1 MSLNTA
7 MKLANQAAQ
16 AARLQRLQTTG
27 TTHPADAPAD
37 LLPQDYVGAGV
48 AAAQG
53 SLAMLKAAMQPMVEA
68 GNALNLD
75 RLTECIETLN
85 AEWTQHGAVTAAT
98 ATALQSELAGLVSL
112 EQMAQA
118 QDLIQDNNS
127 EAIRAETALR
137 YAAGMGPRVRAI
149 GTALYG
155 LSNILELMTLQKGLT
170 SDPIWLA
177 ETARTA
183 APMAQLSTFS
193 SNVMRARFPLWFN
206 ESSEMPDAGSQWNAG
221 GIARAS
227 NDAVLAAIASGTAQ
241 CAPLVL
247 DLNGS
252 GIETTGI
259 GSNATNAMVLFD
271 HDGDGIK
278 TATGWAAVGEGVLVR
293 DLDGNGTID
302 NGSELFGENT
312 LLAHGARAGQQAFDG
327 FDALRDLDSNA
338 DARFDAADAAYTS
351 VKVWTDLNQDGHS
364 QSEEL
369 FTLDQLGIVD
379 IGLNATAVLNQDTNR
394 NIQTASGTFTQLVDR
409 AEPNAGAVQREVG
422 NFLLDENAFYREYIT
437 PPSTSA
443 SVQSLPNMLGS
454 GRVHDLQIA
463 MSLDTPAA
471 IALRASV
478 TAFAALPT
486 AKAQLDAIDA
496 LIQNWAATSTMPTS
510 VQASQ
515 ARGDADLS
523 AAIQAFAQAHPAR
536 YHEILALEPFHGTDI
551 LRALVEQNSASDLT
565 SSDLDIWPLMQL
577 ETAYVALKTS
587 VYGELVAQTRLKP
600 YLDGMNPVLDAEGLH
615 INQSALSNM
624 LLARPASDYKNTLT
638 DFYELT
644 RYAGNPLQKAGI
656 DITKLFI
663 DLRPILPAGFNST
676 ELFEQLYGG
685 HGMGQDIFAQVVTGT
700 SNADYLHSNSFEV
713 FVFAGDGDDHISSSF
728 GTNHIDG
735 GAGNDDIQCY
745 LGENTFYFGNRDGN
759 DRVTTNWFNN
769 HARGNTLQLKA
780 GIAASDVV
788 MSRDGDD
795 LNVVLK
801 GAQDRV
807 TFNRYFGPNRNY
819 SDYGLIEA
827 ARVPL
832 SIRFADGTSWNDAD
846 IARHFHTAQEVK
858 QTVYG
863 DALANTLRG
872 QQASNDN
879 LLGMAG
885 NDTYLFGRGDGQDTI
900 LDYNAENDN
909 NDTLRFVDNIAQN
922 NLWLTQS
929 GNNLQVG
936 VLGTGD
942 QVTIAGW
949 FAPDGWEA
957 DYQMEHIE
965 TSDGKSLDV
974 AQVNRLV
981 QAMAAYGAPAAGQL
995 EWPAANDAGNALFAA
1010 VNGLNGQSGASS
1022 AAFGARNTALS
1033 A

>member
-16 AARLQRLQTTG
+16 AARLQRLQTSG
-27 TTHPADAPAD
+27 TTQPADAPVD

-75 RLTECIETLN
+75 RLTLSIEALN

-98 ATALQSELAGLVSL
+98 ATALQCELAGLVGL

-118 QDLIQDNNS
+118 QDLIRGND
-127 EAIRAETALR
+127 EEVIRAETALR
-137 YAAGMGPRVRAI
+137 YADGMGPSVRAI

-155 LSNILELMTLQKGLT
+155 LSHSLELMTLQNGLT
-170 SDPIWLA
+170 TDPIWLA
-177 ETARTA
+177 ETARNA

-193 SNVMRARFPLWFN
+193 NHVMRARFPMWFD
-206 ESSEMPDAGSQWNAG
+206 ETSDLHVGSQWIAG

-227 NDAVLAAIASGTAQ
+227 NDDVLAAIASGSAQ
-241 CAPLVL
+241 CDPLVL
-247 DLNGS
+247 DLNGG
-252 GIETTGI
+252 GIDTTGI
-259 GSNATNAMVLFD
+259 GSNGTRAMVLFD

-278 TATGWAAVGEGVLVR
+278 TATGWAAVGEGILVR
-293 DLDGNGTID
+293 DLDGNGAID

-312 LLAHGARAGQQAFDG
+312 LLAHGARAGQRAFDG
-327 FDALRDLDSNA
+327 FDALRNLDSNA
-338 DARFDAADAAYTS
+338 DARFNAADAAYAS
-351 VKVWTDLNQDGHS
+351 VKIWTDLNQDGHS

-394 NIQTASGTFTQLVDR
+394 NTQTASGTFTQLVDR
-409 AEPNAGAVQREVG
+409 ADPNAGAVQREVG
-422 NFLLDENAFYREYIT
+422 NFLLDENAFYREYVT
-437 PPSTSA
+437 QPSASA

-454 GRVHDLQIA
+454 GKVHNLQIA

-471 IALRASV
+471 TALRASV

-486 AKAQLDAIDA
+486 AQAQLNAIEA
-496 LIQNWAATSTMPTS
+496 LIQDWASTSTMPNS
-510 VQASQ
+510 VQALQ
-515 ARGDADLS
+515 ASGDAELS
-523 AAIQAFAQAHPAR
+523 AMFKEFAQTNPVQYR
-536 YHEILALEPFHGTDI
+536 MILALEPFHGTDI
-551 LRALVEQNSASDLT
+551 LRALVEQNSASDLN
-565 SSDLDIWPLMQL
+565 SQEIDSRPLMQL
-577 ETAYVALKTS
+577 ETAYMKLVAS

-600 YLDGMNPVLDAEGLH
+600 YLDSMNPVLDAEGLH

-624 LLARPASDYKNTLT
+624 LLARPASDYKNTLN
-638 DFYELT
+638 DFYELI

-656 DITKLFI
+656 DIPQLVT
-663 DLRPILPAGFNST
+663 DLRPILPAGFDSKQ
-676 ELFEQLYGG
+676 LFDQLYVGPRMG
-685 HGMGQDIFAQVVTGT
+685 RTIGMQIVTGT
-700 SNADYLHSNSFEV
+700 SADDYVHSNSSNIYI
-713 FVFAGDGDDHISSSF
+713 FAGDGDDRLVSAW
-728 GTNHIDG
+728 GTNHFDG
-735 GAGNDDIQCY
+735 GAGNDAFDCY
-745 LGENTFYFGNRDGN
+745 RGKNTFYFGNGDGN
-759 DRVTTNWFNN
+759 DRVKADWFHNY
-769 HARGNTLQLKA
+769 AGGNTLQLKA
-780 GIAASDVV
+780 GIAASDVE
-788 MSRDGDD
+788 MSRDGED
-795 LNVVLK
+795 LTVVLK
-801 GAQDRV
+801 GGKDRV
-807 TFNRYFGPNRNY
+807 TFNQYFGPNRNY
-819 SDYGLIEA
+819 SEYGGVEGE
-827 ARVPL
+827 RVTL
-832 SIRFADGTSWNDAD
+832 SIQFADGTRWNDAD
-846 IARHFHTAQEVK
+846 IASHFHTAQGV
-858 QTVYG
+858 QPTIYG

-885 NDTYLFGRGDGQDTI
+885 NDTYLFGRGDGHDTI
-900 LDYNAENDN
+900 LDYDAESGN

-929 GNNLQVG
+929 GNDLQVG

-949 FAPDGWEA
+949 FAPDGWDA
-957 DYQMEHIE
+957 YYQMEHIE
-965 TSDGKSLDV
+965 TSDGQSLDV

-1010 VNGLNGQSGASS
+1010 VNGLNGQSGASN
-1022 AAFGARNTALS
+1022 ATFGDRNTALS